1 MKGGVHLKAP
11 DSTPLSNVMLSLLH
25 KLGMDDMAS
34 FGDSTGEFSF
44 TPLATQ

>member
-1 MKGGVHLKAP
+1 MA
-11 DSTPLSNVMLSLLH
+11 NVMLSLLH

-44 TPLATQ
+44 AVPATE